1 LQHPI
6 QSRQGFGLVVLATLG
21 WSLSG
26 LFVRLLPNLD
36 GWQISCWRG
45 FWLAI
50 TLLVYLALRH
60 RAGLADVFRQVPLT
74 AMIISAVGFAFGT
87 TCYVASLTITNTATV
102 STIGATSPL
111 ITALLSYWVIGEK
124 PSAMNWLAGVL
135 AIIGVVVIV
144 RHGYAA
150 HNIWGIVLALGV
162 PITFALQTL
171 LLRLYRHFDMMTA
184 FCLGGFLSFVV
195 AGIASITVSK
205 NSAFIL
211 TGHDMGLLLVM
222 GAVQLGLP
230 LVLYGWGAKSVSAV
244 MLAIIAML
252 DAVFNPFW
260 SWAFAN
266 EMPDMN
272 TLIGGSIILAAVV
285 VSIATSRYSRPDT
298 PHA

>member
-1 LQHPI
+1 M
-6 QSRQGFGLVVLATLG
+6 LATLG

-45 FWLAI
+45 FWLAV
-50 TLLVYLALRH
+50 TLLIYLTLRH
-60 RAGLADVFRQVPLT
+60 RSGLPDVFRQVPLP
-74 AMIISAVGFAFGT
+74 AIIISAVCFAIGT
-87 TCYVASLTITNTATV
+87 ICYVASLTITNTATV

-124 PSAMNWLAGVL
+124 PSALNWLAGVL
-135 AIIGVVVIV
+135 AIVGMVVIV
-144 RHGYAA
+144 WHGYAE
-150 HNIWGIVLALGV
+150 HNILGIVLALGV

-184 FCLGGFLSFVV
+184 ICLGGFLGFVI
-195 AGIASITVSK
+195 AGVASITVSK
-205 NSAFIL
+205 NSAFML
-211 TGHDMGLLLVM
+211 TSHDMGLLLVM
-222 GAVQLGLP
+222 GVVQLGLP
-230 LVLYGWGAKSVSAV
+230 LILYGWGAKSVPAV
-244 MLAIIAML
+244 MLAIITML

-266 EMPDMN
+266 ELPDLD

-285 VSIATSRYSRPDT
+285 VSIATSRYSPPDT